1 MKPFETLE
9 AIAAPIE
16 TPNIDTDQLAPA
28 RFLRKPRE
36 DGYQE
41 FLFHDLRFNQEGGEI
56 DTFVLNQPAYR
67 SAEILVVNRNFGG
80 GSSRE
85 QAVWCLVDYGIKC
98 VIGSSFGDIF
108 YNNAVNHG
116 LLLIKESETICEAL
130 RAQLTAQPGAKMR
143 VDLPAQQYT
152 DAAGDL
158 HPFEIEDSR
167 KKRLLLGLDEIGLTL
182 QYADQ
187 LTAFEKDYR
196 SRRPWLFNVSLDT
209 R

>member
-9 AIAAPIE
+9 ATAAPID
-16 TPNIDTDQLAPA
+16 TPNVDTDQLAPA

-36 DGYQE
+36 DGYQD
-41 FLFHDLRFNQEGGEI
+41 FLFHDLRFDQEGGEI
-56 DTFVLNQPAYR
+56 ADFVLNQRTYR

-85 QAVWCLVDYGIKC
+85 QAVWCLVDYGIRC

-116 LLLIKESETICEAL
+116 LLLIKESEQTCEAL
-130 RAQLTAQPGAKMR
+130 RAQVAAYPGARMR
-143 VDLPAQQYT
+143 IDLAAQQYT
-152 DAAGDL
+152 DTVGDI
-158 HPFEIEDSR
+158 HPFEIEGSR

-182 QYADQ
+182 QYVAQIDAYESQ
-187 LTAFEKDYR
+187 YR
-196 SRRPWLFNVSLDT
+196 ARYPWLFSLKS
-209 R
+209 